1 MTEITVTLTE
11 EETLAMQTVCAS
23 THAWVENAVKE
34 RARIAIEAIVQVAVF
49 KSIETQ
55 TQLPTNRA
63 EIVQLA
69 IEQGWVTNSMV

>member
-1 MTEITVTLTE
+1 MNDITITLTDE
-11 EETLAMQTVCAS
+11 ELLAMNLVCADV
-23 THAWVENAVKE
+23 TDWIENAAKE
-34 RARIAIEAIVQVAVF
+34 RARVAIEAIVQVAVF

-69 IEQGWVTNSMV
+69 IDQGWVTNGLA